1 MDKSFNMDKVFF
13 TFNTFFYDFLKDLK
27 SACKEKHPDIRKSIR
42 ANYVVK
48 DHASEEHFNHMSS
61 MIDDDMVRKL
71 LSDESIFDVCSNVE
85 FCKGYMLKTYSS
97 DIKSSYIEGYLYI
110 FVLFIHL
117 KRNPIESDKLFELV
131 MKSLGSIQKGTDP
144 SEFISEIVDDEI
156 VKLLEIIKRVLPVAE
171 PEGQKGNLENTKI
184 GKIAE
189 EIAKELDLDGMNL
202 KNPSDILQG
211 NGDLLGKI
219 VSNVS
224 NKLQKKFA
232 DGSINQNELLS
243 EAMSVIGGMKD
254 GNGSFNNIFSNM
266 MKSFGAASGSHSSSH
281 VTSRLRNKLKQKK
294 DKM

>member
-1 MDKSFNMDKVFF
+1 MDKSFNMDKIYF
-13 TFNTFFYDFLKDLK
+13 TFNTFFYDFLKDIK
-27 SACKEKHPDIRKSIR
+27 SACKETHPDIRKSIR
-42 ANYVVK
+42 GNYVVK
-48 DHASEEHFNHMSS
+48 DNASEEHCNDISN
-61 MIDDDMVRKL
+61 MIDDDMIKKL
-71 LSDESIFDVCSNVE
+71 LSDGNIFDVCSNVE
-85 FCKGYMLKTYSS
+85 FFKGHMLKTYAN

-117 KRNPIESDKLFELV
+117 KRNPIESDTLFELV
-131 MKSLGSIQKGTDP
+131 MKTLGSIQKGIDP
-144 SEFISEIVDDEI
+144 SQFIDEIVDDEI
-156 VKLLEIIKRVLPVAE
+156 VKLLLIIKRVLPVTQAND
-171 PEGQKGNLENTKI
+171 KKTLENTKI

-189 EIAKELDLDGMNL
+189 EIAQELDLDGMNL
-202 KNPSDILQG
+202 KSPGDILQG

-224 NKLQKKFA
+224 SKLQKKFA

-266 MKSFGAASGSHSSSH
+266 MKSFGAASGSPHSSSH